1 MLLHQY
7 LNDIH
12 NTEYGKCI
20 NNSNVGVK
28 VAGHGAQGDD
38 REEANE
44 QRNLDLVEGV
54 VVDVVEVL
62 PARPVD
68 AGVRE
73 EGHCC

>member
-1 MLLHQY
+1 M
-7 LNDIH
+7 
-12 NTEYGKCI
+12 
-20 NNSNVGVK
+20 K
-28 VAGHGAQGDD
+28 VAGHSTQGDD